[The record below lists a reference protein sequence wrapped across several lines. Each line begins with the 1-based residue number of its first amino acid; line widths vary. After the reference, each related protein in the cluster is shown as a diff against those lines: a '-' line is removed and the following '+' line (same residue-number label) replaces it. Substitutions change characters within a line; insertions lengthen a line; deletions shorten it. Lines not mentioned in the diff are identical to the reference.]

1 MTEELRVHWELH
13 ETDEQSVSR
22 EQQLA
27 RHPELRRAHEAKVAA
42 ARAVLA
48 AIDQRLAA
56 ALQRRRALER
66 DITAFDVQQKHFEQ
80 QLQAV
85 TDQKQYLAVQHEISG
100 VRARRDTLETE
111 ALELL
116 DQEERETKARPD
128 KAHALE
134 RAESEA
140 SAAFAALEA
149 EAAKLRGELA
159 TLEAERQRVCAQLPP
174 ASRQRYER
182 LRSGRSGRAVAAI
195 DHNACGAC
203 HRGLPPAGLQAARRR
218 DALIICDGCGSLML
232 LPPEASSPA

>member
-1 MTEELRVHWELH
+1 VTEELRVHWELH

-48 AIDQRLAA
+48 AIDQRLAT

-85 TDQKQYLAVQHEISG
+85 TDQSSTSRAARDRR
-100 VRARRDTLETE
+100 RARQTRYARDE

-116 DQEERETKARPD
+116 EQEERESKLRPE
-128 KAHALE
+128 KAHVLE
-134 RAESEA
+134 RAESE
-140 SAAFAALEA
+140 SRTAFEALDSEA
-149 EAAKLRGELA
+149 VKLRGELA
-159 TLEAERQRVCAQLPP
+159 ALEAERQRACAQLPP
-174 ASRQRYER
+174 AFAPALRAAAQRALGTRGGRDRPQR
-182 LRSGRSGRAVAAI
+182 LRCLPPRP
-195 DHNACGAC
+195 
-203 HRGLPPAGLQAARRR
+203 PPAGLQAAGGATR
-218 DALIICDGCGSLML
+218 
-232 LPPEASSPA
+232 

>member
-1 MTEELRVHWELH
+1 MTVELRVHWELH

-42 ARAVLA
+42 ARAVLT

-66 DITAFDVQQKHFEQ
+66 DITAFDAQQKHFEQ

-85 TDQKQYLAVQHEISG
+85 TDQKQYLAVQHEIAA
-100 VRARRDTLETE
+100 VRAKRDTLETQ

-116 DQEERETKARPD
+116 EQEERESKMRPE
-128 KAHALE
+128 KAHVLE
-134 RAESEA
+134 RAESD
-140 SAAFAALEA
+140 SRAAFEALDA
-149 EAAKLRGELA
+149 EAVKLRGELA
-159 TLEAERQRVCAQLPP
+159 ALEADRQRACAQLPL

-218 DALIICDGCGSLML
+218 DALIVCDGCGRLML
-232 LPPEASSPA
+232 LPPDDASPS